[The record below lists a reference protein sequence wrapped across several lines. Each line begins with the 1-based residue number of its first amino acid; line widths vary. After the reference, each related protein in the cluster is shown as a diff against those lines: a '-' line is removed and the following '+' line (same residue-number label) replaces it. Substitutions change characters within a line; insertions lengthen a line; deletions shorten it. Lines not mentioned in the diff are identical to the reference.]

1 VDKSRQFVQELEWPN
16 YARTAY
22 FATVVSGAEVS
33 ISSEV
38 ILVTDPEVPLMDGN
52 HAAML
57 RTTPDRADALIERI
71 TRHYQERGLQPAIV
85 ISPACAPDDLP
96 RRLEAHGFTQYGEVE
111 RWLTLEK
118 PFYADALRPSRNVV
132 VREIGLEEI
141 PDFCR
146 VMVTAYEMPE
156 DVMPILVRN
165 FGPINDLPGIHN
177 YLAYL
182 DGKPVGCVS
191 LFSYLGHGALG
202 SAGVLPEARRA
213 DVAFSLAIRG
223 YQDWKKDGNKV
234 MVFQTMLPWLDRLL
248 RISGCKHQFDRTYYV
263 LP

>member
-1 VDKSRQFVQELEWPN
+1 MDKSRQFVQELEWPN

-71 TRHYQERGLQPAIV
+71 TRHYQERGLQPAVV

-96 RRLEAHGFTQYGEVE
+96 QRLEAHGFTQYGEVE

-118 PFYADALRPSRNVV
+118 PFYADALRPSKNVV
-132 VREIGLEEI
+132 VREIGLEEL

-182 DGKPVGCVS
+182 DGEPVGCMS
-191 LFSYLGHGALG
+191 MFSYLGHGALG
-202 SAGVLPEARRA
+202 SGRGAARGAPRRCSVFVGYTRLPGLEEGRQQGNGLSDGIAVDGA
-213 DVAFSLAIRG
+213 PVAHWRL
-223 YQDWKKDGNKV
+223 
-234 MVFQTMLPWLDRLL
+234 QTP
-248 RISGCKHQFDRTYYV
+248 V
-263 LP
+263 

>member
-71 TRHYQERGLQPAIV
+71 TRHYQERGLQPAVV
-85 ISPACAPDDLP
+85 ISPACTPDDLP
-96 RRLEAHGFTQYGEVE
+96 QRLEAHGFTQYGEVE

-118 PFYADALRPSRNVV
+118 PFYADALRPSKNIV
-132 VREIGLEEI
+132 VREIGLEGI

-182 DGKPVGCVS
+182 DGKPVGCMS
-191 LFSYLGHGALG
+191 MFSYLGHGALG
-202 SAGVLPEARRA
+202 SGGVLPEARRA

-223 YQDWKKDGNKV
+223 YEDWKKDGNKV
-234 MVFQTMLPWLDRLL
+234 MVFQTLLPWLERLL
-248 RISGCKHQFDRTYYV
+248 RIGGCKHQFDRTYYV